1 MYNNFSCV
9 ECTDENSIKKR
20 EKNSRN
26 NYSRHVP
33 TKRIESNLKDAR

>member
-1 MYNNFSCV
+1 MKIV
-9 ECTDENSIKKR
+9 LKK
-20 EKNSRN
+20 EKKNSRN